1 MARSTLLLGLSLI
14 VAASV
19 AAGGLRS
26 VTPSGQARDG
36 PPTPPADH
44 HMHVRSPAAVEAF
57 RQAQD
62 ALEQVVIPEERLV
75 PLDGSDA
82 VAALD
87 SAGIEKGV
95 LLSVAYL
102 FATPELQLQDEYG
115 KVRAENDFVAAQV
128 RRRPDRLVGFFSVDP
143 LADYAVR
150 EIERCAAIEG
160 LTGLKLHFGNSD
172 VDLRDP
178 EHVDR
183 LRAVFARAD
192 ELGLPIVVH
201 LRTRSAEFGARDAE
215 VFLERVLAAAPDVPV
230 QVAHLAGPGGYDD
243 AQRQALSVLIS
254 AMEDRPDLTEH
265 LFFDLAAV
273 PQPPALAEGDTSL
286 LRRVEE
292 MNAVV
297 ADALLEVGL
306 DRVVY
311 GTDWDAVPLPFYL
324 DQIREA
330 LPMTEAEIRDLLDD
344 PAPYLE
350 PSGG

>member
-1 MARSTLLLGLSLI
+1 MTRSTLLLGLSLI
-14 VAASV
+14 VAV
-19 AAGGLRS
+19 AGAGR
-26 VTPSGQARDG
+26 VAPDDPVQDA

-62 ALEQVVIPEERLV
+62 ALDQVVIPEERLV

-102 FATPELQLQDEYG
+102 FATPELEVQDEYR
-115 KVRAENDFVAAQV
+115 KVRAENDFVAEQV
-128 RRRPDRLVGFFSVDP
+128 RNRPERLVGFFSLDP
-143 LADYAVR
+143 LADYALR
-150 EIERCAAIEG
+150 EIERGAGIEG

-178 EHVDR
+178 DDVDR

-201 LRTRSAEFGARDAE
+201 LRTRSSEYGARDAE
-215 VFLERVLAAAPDVPV
+215 IFLERVLAAAPEVPV
-230 QVAHLAGPGGYDD
+230 QVAHLAGQGGYDD
-243 AQRQALSVLIS
+243 AQRQALGVLVS
-254 AMEDRPDLTEH
+254 AMEDRPDLTEN
-265 LFFDLAAV
+265 LFFDLSAV
-273 PQPPALAEGDTSL
+273 PQPPALAEGDTAL

-297 ADALLEVGL
+297 ADALREVGP

-311 GTDWDAVPLPFYL
+311 GTDWDAVPLPLYL
-324 DQIREA
+324 DEIREA
-330 LPMTEAEIRDLLDD
+330 LPMTDEEIRDLLDD

-350 PSGG
+350 GEG